1 MTADVV
7 SGQSVFVLD
16 KDQNLEDVHTRC
28 LPPSRLVIYTSRRT
42 RHAGPKQA
50 PTGVSIP
57 AGDLQGQ
64 AAS

>member
-28 LPPSRLVIYTSRRT
+28 LPPSRLVIYTSRSDFYLQ
-42 RHAGPKQA
+42 KFL
-50 PTGVSIP
+50 SIP
-57 AGDLQGQ
+57 MAERFELLS
-64 AAS
+64 AE